1 MKLEPSASESLDPRV
16 WKIAGVVLLGPL
28 MAQIDSTV
36 VNFSLSA
43 IREDLHSS
51 IEAAQW
57 IVSGYLLALALMLP
71 LNGWLV
77 DRVGAKRLYLGC
89 FSAFTL
95 VSLLCGLART
105 MDALI
110 GARIVQGM
118 AGGLLAPMTQMM
130 LARIA
135 GKHFAR
141 VMGYA
146 AMPILLAPILGP
158 VLAGAILKYASW
170 PWLFYINLPIGILA
184 LGLAIIVLP
193 RDAAA
198 SRQRPFDFVGFLLI
212 SPALAS
218 FLYGLDHAYGAA
230 HAAHQAGVFALLA
243 GVLLG
248 GAFVWHA
255 LRKKGAA
262 LIDLRLFNDPA
273 FAMGCATQVLSQGAM
288 YAAQLLIP
296 LYLIAGCDLSA
307 TAAGWILLSL
317 GIGMLCSYPLMGFLT
332 GKFGSRSV
340 ASSGA
345 LLVLLSTFPILWMI
359 GSGFS
364 RYVMAACLFARGAGH
379 GAIGIPSLSAAY
391 ASVKHEKLALATTA
405 MNIVQRLGG
414 PIATTVIA
422 MVLTLSVRG
431 VSSSGPEPFL
441 LAFAVLTGL
450 QVCVLATAWRLPSK
464 NAARF
469 ATLN

>member
-1 MKLEPSASESLDPRV
+1 LKPQRAGSERLDPTV
-16 WKIAGVVLLGPL
+16 WKIAAVVLLGPL

-43 IREDLHSS
+43 IRQDLHSS
-51 IEAAQW
+51 LDAAQW

-77 DRVGAKRLYLGC
+77 DRVGVKRLYLAC

-110 GARIVQGM
+110 SARIIQGM
-118 AGGLLAPMTQMM
+118 AGGLLAPMTQLM

-170 PWLFYINLPIGILA
+170 PWLFYINLPIGLLA
-184 LGLAIIVLP
+184 VGLAIILLP
-193 RDAAA
+193 VDAAA
-198 SRQRPFDFVGFLLI
+198 IQRRPFDFVGFLLI
-212 SPALAS
+212 APALAS
-218 FLYGLDHAYGAA
+218 LLYGLDHAAGPE
-230 HAAHQAGVFALLA
+230 HNSHRAGVLALLA
-243 GVLLG
+243 GLALG
-248 GAFVWHA
+248 GAFIRRA
-255 LRKKGAA
+255 LHKKNAA
-262 LIDLRLFNDPA
+262 LIDLRLFTNSA
-273 FAMGCATQVLSQGAM
+273 FAMGSATQVLSQGAM
-288 YAAQLLIP
+288 YAAQLLLP

-307 TAAGWILLSL
+307 TTAGWILLSM
-317 GIGMLCSYPLMGFLT
+317 GIGMLCSFPLMGFLT
-332 GKFGSRSV
+332 ERFGARSV
-340 ASSGA
+340 ATSGA
-345 LLVLLSTFPILWMI
+345 LLVFLSTLPILWMI
-359 GSGFS
+359 ENQFS
-364 RYVMAACLFARGAGH
+364 QGLMAACLFARGVGH

-391 ASVKHEKLALATTA
+391 ASVQKEKLALATTA

-422 MVLTLSVRG
+422 MVLARSASR
-431 VSSSGPEPFL
+431 VSSAGPQSFVTAFGVL
-441 LAFAVLTGL
+441 LGL
-450 QVCVLATAWRLPSK
+450 QFFVLAAAWSLPAQNTARPHAL
-464 NAARF
+464 
-469 ATLN
+469 T